1 VFAVV
6 AGGGK
11 VGSNVA
17 RTLIKAGHEVVLIEQ
32 RPDRYESLEQEFA
45 HVVHNGDATEL
56 FVLER
61 AGVSRPADIVIAVTG
76 DDEDNLVI
84 GQLAREKYGVE
95 RVIARVNDPRNE
107 RLFELLEIPLTVSA
121 TRMVLGLIE
130 HEVPEHDLVHLLELR
145 KENLEIVEVE
155 IQAGSSAAG
164 KRVEELRLPESTRL
178 ISVMREGKA
187 EIAVGATELRA
198 GDQVLAILEP
208 GSEAELKGVLLG
220 QRARV

>member
-145 KENLEIVEVE
+145 KENLEIVEVQ
-155 IQAGSSAAG
+155 IDPGAPCVG
-164 KRVEELRLPESTRL
+164 KRIEQLSLPESARL
-178 ISVMREGKA
+178 ISVMRNGKA
-187 EIAVGATELRA
+187 EIAVGGTKLEA

-208 GSEAELKGVLLG
+208 GKEDDLRRVLLK
-220 QRARV
+220 R